1 MTAAIQVVGIVAKL
15 AELSFL
21 LPGFKDSNQSRIAA
35 ALGVEILSGAL
46 KPGARMPTDA
56 EMTKTFGVSR
66 VVTREVIKTLAAKGL
81 VASKV
86 KVGTIVREPANWN
99 WLDSDVLSWR
109 VAMGMDLSFLKH
121 ISEVR
126 RAVEPAAASL
136 AALNGTRSDFARL
149 RDAVA
154 QMADSEADARRF
166 ARADLGFHLAV
177 TSASRNPF
185 FQSFAALIETAL
197 LTVFAIN
204 AEGKPMSR
212 SATTAK
218 HALIVDAIEARDAA
232 AAAKAMLRTVDDGL
246 SRALQNSRTAR
257 VRTTTK

>member
-1 MTAAIQVVGIVAKL
+1 MTAAIQMVGIVAKL
-15 AELSFL
+15 TELSFL

-46 KPGARMPTDA
+46 KPGARMPTDP
-56 EMTKTFGVSR
+56 EMTRTFGVSR

-81 VASKV
+81 VTSKV
-86 KVGTIVREPANWN
+86 KVGTIVREPENWN

-109 VAMGMDLSFLKH
+109 IAMGMDRRFLKH

-136 AALNGTRSDFARL
+136 AALNGTRSDFVRL
-149 RDAVA
+149 REAIN
-154 QMADSEADARRF
+154 QMAEAEPDARKF

-177 TSASRNPF
+177 TAASRNPY
-185 FQSFAALIETAL
+185 FQSFAALIEAAL
-197 LTVFAIN
+197 LMVFSNN
-204 AEGKPMSR
+204 AASKSTSR

-232 AAAKAMLRTVDDGL
+232 AAAKAMLRAVDDGL
-246 SRALQNSRTAR
+246 NRALLSSRTAKGR
-257 VRTTTK
+257 GPEK